1 MAGIKSVLSKM
12 KDWFKSDEPRKGPG
26 PGGGP
31 NSESYN
37 RARAEGEFINIRDTG
52 SGWGT

>member
-1 MAGIKSVLSKM
+1 MAGKRSVGAKLKS
-12 KDWFKSDEPRKGPG
+12 WFKRDEPRKGPG

-37 RARAEGEFINIRDTG
+37 RARAEGEFIHIRDSG
-52 SGWGT
+52 AGWGS